1 MRMVDIIEK
10 KRDGHALTAA
20 EISFFIQ
27 GFTAGDIPDYQASA
41 LLMAI
46 FLRGMTRSETAELT
60 VAMANSGETLSLHDV
75 IGYAVDKHSSGG
87 VGDKT
92 SLVVVPL
99 VAACGIPVAKM
110 SGRGL
115 GYSGGTLDKLES
127 IQGYRVDLSGNEF
140 FELARK
146 NGIVLAGQS
155 KALAPADGK
164 IYALRDVTATVPSMP
179 LIASSIMSKKI
190 AAGADGIVLDVKVGR
205 GAFMKTLDDARLLAQ
220 TMVDIGADANRDIVA
235 LLSDMNQPLGEAIG
249 NALEVVE
256 AIETLKGAGPQDFLE
271 HCVETAVQML
281 RLAGQ
286 GERWVTQEEA
296 KETIEEV
303 LANGAAFNKFR
314 DMVAAQG
321 GDVKQVDDPSLLPQ
335 ASIKQTYFAKES
347 GNIELIDALAV
358 AQAAFE
364 LGAGRETKEDPIDL
378 AVGVSVPVKVGT
390 VVNAGDPIATIYA
403 NDEQKIKQAVAHLDR
418 AFEFRSTPVDPLPL
432 FYGKIEHIRHIN

>member
-60 VAMANSGETLSLHDV
+60 VAMANSGETLSLYDV

-99 VAACGIPVAKM
+99 VAACGVPVAKM

-296 KETIEEV
+296 KETIEEA

-403 NDEQKIKQAVAHLDR
+403 NDEKKIKQAVAHLDR